1 MAELVTRGVSPDRME
16 AQGYG
21 EQYPV
26 ADNSTA
32 DGRAKNRRIAMN
44 VTQK

>member
-1 MAELVTRGVSPDRME
+1 ME

-26 ADNSTA
+26 ADNATA
-32 DGRAKNRRIAMN
+32 AGRAQNRRIAMN